1 MARQSQMVS
10 HVKWGVRIENTFGK
24 NLTPA
29 GVRFP
34 KKTLFFFWPPPP
46 DVLKVY
52 YSYKVSL
59 TVHVCDWLL
68 RYSDQWKTYTC
79 NVDATRVCFCSHHM
93 SDSLG
98 KMLRVPPTSQWL
110 FSDHARNFGPPES
123 STNLKRP
130 SQPTTFCL
138 ATFTVWYYR
147 YILNLYYRVCR
158 AKKKTGKKKKPKKTL
173 LGLLAPNKPAC
184 WVCYYCHTED
194 GATEWRFCQY
204 ARVQ

>member
-1 MARQSQMVS
+1 MSIAPSSVSVFVSKFFRTNATRRKKTAEDRTVLQEEEAIHIEEYSQKNERESMARQSQMVS

-68 RYSDQWKTYTC
+68 RYSDQ
-79 NVDATRVCFCSHHM
+79 
-93 SDSLG
+93 
-98 KMLRVPPTSQWL
+98 
-110 FSDHARNFGPPES
+110 
-123 STNLKRP
+123 
-130 SQPTTFCL
+130 
-138 ATFTVWYYR
+138 
-147 YILNLYYRVCR
+147 
-158 AKKKTGKKKKPKKTL
+158 
-173 LGLLAPNKPAC
+173 
-184 WVCYYCHTED
+184 
-194 GATEWRFCQY
+194 
-204 ARVQ
+204 